1 MHRTVQRRPQLGEAK
16 HLKRRE
22 LKERLRRWAQL
33 LRPLSLRRLDHH
45 QSKKIVSRTYCTH
58 LRNIYLIIS
67 KHSIVNE
74 DALCEE
80 NTETLAQPY
89 ALQPRR
95 AVCTS
100 LYRFSGSGH
109 SNH

>member
-45 QSKKIVSRTYCTH
+45 QSKKNSFEEPIAH
-58 LRNIYLIIS
+58 IYVIS
-67 KHSIVNE
+67 
-74 DALCEE
+74 
-80 NTETLAQPY
+80 T
-89 ALQPRR
+89 
-95 AVCTS
+95 
-100 LYRFSGSGH
+100 
-109 SNH
+109 